1 MKKFLLLLSGL
12 LVAGVITATAQMDPV
27 VDQQVKESFKKEF
40 PEAQSAK
47 WSGNQD
53 YDRVDFIMKDYRLQS
68 FFSKQGDLIET
79 RRDLGY
85 SQLPLAIMKELE
97 KNYPGTEFSQIEEIS
112 DNRGTKY
119 LLKAET
125 AKRKFR
131 IIATPD
137 GTLSTTGRTKK

>member
-1 MKKFLLLLSGL
+1 MKKVLLLLSGL
-12 LVAGVITATAQMDPV
+12 LVAGVITTTAQMDPV
-27 VDQQVKESFKKEF
+27 VDPQVKESFKKEF

-53 YDRVDFIMKDYRLQS
+53 YNRVDFTMKDYRLQA
-68 FFSKQGDLIET
+68 FYNKQGDLIET
-79 RRDLGY
+79 RRDLSY
-85 SQLPLAIMKELE
+85 NQLPLTVMKELE
-97 KNYPGTEFSQIEEIS
+97 KNYPDTEFSQIEEIS

-119 LLKAET
+119 LLRAET
-125 AKRKFR
+125 AKRKLR